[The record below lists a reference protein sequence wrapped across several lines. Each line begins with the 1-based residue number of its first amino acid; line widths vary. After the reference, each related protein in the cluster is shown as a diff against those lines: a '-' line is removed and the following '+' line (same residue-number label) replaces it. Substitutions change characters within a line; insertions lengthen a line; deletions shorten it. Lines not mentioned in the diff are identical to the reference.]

1 MAQLTNDKTA
11 ALNGEY
17 SYKVYIGTG
26 TAKLQMRDGNEA
38 WTDVPD
44 TSVSASAGKTLK
56 FAGEVK
62 AVLTGDAVVY
72 LNEIA

>member
-1 MAQLTNDKTA
+1 MAQYTNGQLA
-11 ALNGEY
+11 QLNGEY

-26 TAKLQMRDGNEA
+26 TAKLQMRDGNET

-62 AVLTGDAVVY
+62 AVLTGDAALY